1 VLFFRDLGLVR
12 LYKIFILSRSNK
24 LKQNDMRTTILIISL
39 FVSIASFSQN
49 PDNNPTGEKAK
60 FYLSTMGGVLNGTG
74 ESLPA
79 IGVKIGF
86 AKKSFGRLGPKIIA
100 SLPEANSLTIAVIDY
115 DYPVQVFDILNIV
128 PNIGVGYTHNTKKVY
143 GYPYN
148 NGTNYQPIGSL
159 GLNAGLSVEIML
171 FSWLRINAG
180 VNGMIGM
187 YEGSS
192 TYAILGGLVFML

>member
-1 VLFFRDLGLVR
+1 
-12 LYKIFILSRSNK
+12 
-24 LKQNDMRTTILIISL
+24 MRTITLLITVFFSVTL
-39 FVSIASFSQN
+39 LSQN
-49 PDNNPTGEKAK
+49 TDTNPPVEKSK
-60 FYLSTMGGVLNGTG
+60 FYFSAMGGVLNGTG

-79 IGVKIGF
+79 IGIKIGF

-100 SLPEANSLTIAVIDY
+100 SLPEAKSLTIAVIDY
-115 DYPVQVFDILNIV
+115 DYPAQVFDILYIV
-128 PNIGVGYTHNTKKVY
+128 PNIGIGYTHNTSKVY
-143 GYPYN
+143 GPSIYSNGQPTN
-148 NGTNYQPIGSL
+148 NGANYQPIGSL

-171 FSWLRINAG
+171 FPWLRINTG